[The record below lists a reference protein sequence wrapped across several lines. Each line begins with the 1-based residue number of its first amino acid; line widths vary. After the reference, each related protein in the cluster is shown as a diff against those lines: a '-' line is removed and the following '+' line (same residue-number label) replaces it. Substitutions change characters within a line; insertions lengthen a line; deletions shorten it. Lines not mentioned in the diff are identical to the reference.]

1 MIRIGIFGENYE
13 NDACALKALLERNT
27 YNWEVNF
34 FPIIKSLT
42 GGQLENVRKLKKR
55 IEAEMAI
62 NKLDYVVCMRDL
74 DALPSEVEKIRL
86 KQEWFRKLEVEDA
99 GFFFL
104 VIVEAEAM
112 ILADIETFNKKYDV
126 HLSAIPSPLLKEK
139 PKEFLKQHTSKSA
152 KKYQESHALEI
163 FKVLNFEKVYTNH
176 TGPISFKTFVDEL
189 NDKINP
195 KTT

>member
-1 MIRIGIFGENYE
+1 MIRIGIFGENFE

-55 IEAEMAI
+55 IEAEIAI
-62 NKLDYVVCMRDL
+62 NRLNYVVCMRDL
-74 DALPSEVEKIRL
+74 DALPTETGKIKL
-86 KQEWFRKLEVEDA
+86 KQEWYRKLEM
-99 GFFFL
+99 GNIGIFFL

-126 HLSAIPSPLLKEK
+126 SISPIPSPLLNGK
-139 PKEFLKQHTSKSA
+139 PKEFLKQHTSKST

-163 FKVLNFEKVYTNH
+163 FKALNFEKVYANH
-176 TGPISFKTFVDEL
+176 TGPISFKAFVDEL
-189 NDKINP
+189 DAIINP
-195 KTT
+195 K